1 MKSTANSMTKIF
13 YLMRVLS
20 RIYNPHAWM
29 GPKSLK
35 FLSALNPDIVFVAS
49 ASDFQRAYDGTYI
62 PDKLELWRHQ
72 VESIKLNSVLVLIP
86 FSHAAAK
93 ANPKDVISI
102 EPLVLKPLIQ
112 QKRFLALFHLL
123 KKWRFNSDLAREP
136 FSTYLHSQIWLNFL
150 ARTKPKLLIGIGLTD
165 GLLGI
170 CSELGIKT
178 IEVQHGI
185 FSDAELRNWWQYSG
199 DGQRYGPDLFVTW
212 DDHYSE
218 IASTLKINSLT
229 VGYPFEF
236 QGSSETE
243 PTLRKFSN
251 NQRPAVA
258 VTLSCRLPGGI
269 DPWGMIDKNMDI
281 SILKL
286 LNQGILVRLRLHPA
300 VQGGVIRRSHISSWL
315 TKRYQNSE
323 IVFPKDESILQTLNF
338 SDVHLTV
345 ASSTVLEASYLGVPT
360 LILQAAYLKPPAAY
374 FSLEAD
380 QSLPDDLLSLGII
393 KTTNVDSI
401 LQDVEDF
408 LRFPRKPFVNPLNIS
423 EFQQR
428 VTTWTS

>member
-1 MKSTANSMTKIF
+1 MKFMATSITKIS
-13 YLMRVLS
+13 YLFRVLS

-35 FLSALNPDIVFVAS
+35 FVSTLNPDIVFVAS
-49 ASDFQRAYDGTYI
+49 ASDFQRAYDGSFI
-62 PDKLELWRHQ
+62 PDKLELWRRQ
-72 VESIKLNSVLVLIP
+72 VESIELNSVLVLMP
-86 FSHAAAK
+86 FSAAAAK
-93 ANPKDVISI
+93 IKPKDVISI
-102 EPLVLKPLIQ
+102 ESLVLKPLIQ
-112 QKRFLALFHLL
+112 EKRFLALFYLL
-123 KKWRFNSDLAREP
+123 KNWQLNSELAREP
-136 FSTYLHSQIWLNFL
+136 LSTYLHSQIWLNFL
-150 ARTKPKLLIGIGLTD
+150 SRTKPKILIGIGLTD
-165 GLLGI
+165 GLIGI

-185 FSDAELRNWWQYSG
+185 FSDAELRNWWQYSS

-212 DDHYSE
+212 DDHYSD

-236 QGSSETE
+236 QGSNKTE
-243 PTLRKFSN
+243 PILKKFSN

-281 SILKL
+281 SISKL

-323 IVFPKDESILQTLNF
+323 IIFPRDESILHTLNF
-338 SDVHLTV
+338 GDVHLTI

-360 LILQAAYLKPPAAY
+360 LILQAAYLEPPAAY

-380 QSLPDDLLSLGII
+380 QSLPNNLLSLGII
-393 KTTNVDSI
+393 KTTNFDSI
-401 LQDVEDF
+401 LQDVEEF
-408 LRFPRKPFVNPLNIS
+408 LRLPRKPLMNPLNIF
-423 EFQQR
+423 EFQQQ
-428 VTTWTS
+428 VTKWTS